1 MLPDHFTPLPLPL
14 LLMSAFIDWQ
24 AGRREITPAELEA
37 LHPGTLETFGFDE
50 APPEVIYSYPGEVW
64 ITRNRD
70 GSGPYF
76 WLCLESEE
84 FTSTELDQL
93 EQRLHLWSLDEAG
106 EL

>member
-1 MLPDHFTPLPLPL
+1 MLPDHPTPLHLPL
-14 LLMSAFIDWQ
+14 LLMSAFTDWQ

-50 APPEVIYSYPGEVW
+50 APPEAIYSYPDDVW
-64 ITRNRD
+64 LTQNRD

-76 WLCLESEE
+76 WLFLEREE

-93 EQRLHLWSLDEAG
+93 EKRLYQWLLDV
-106 EL
+106 